1 MHVLMAIPPFVVCLF
16 LVSSLLFICVCVCGQ
31 KKTGNFKFYYYVCF
45 CYSVANAL
53 DWESVFLVN
62 SDFSS
67 GDKKIFH
74 KGDQIVQVILKRK
87 LNYYL

>member
-1 MHVLMAIPPFVVCLF
+1 M
-16 LVSSLLFICVCVCGQ
+16 CVCVG
-31 KKTGNFKFYYYVCF
+31 KKNRKFQILLFMFVF

>member
-1 MHVLMAIPPFVVCLF
+1 MIPPFVACLF
-16 LVSSLLFICVCVCGQ
+16 LLLTAFCLFVCVCVCVWVE
-31 KKTGNFKFYYYVCF
+31 TGNLKFYYLFVCF
-45 CYSVANAL
+45 YFSVANAL

-74 KGDQIVQVILKRK
+74 KGDQIVKVII
-87 LNYYL
+87 